1 MVTGI
6 LTARLAAAGLQ
17 DQVTVQSVGL
27 RAAVGQ
33 PAMEDATRL
42 MSGQGIDISDHR
54 ASQLQEADIV
64 NADLVIVM
72 EERHRRQ
79 LFYIAP
85 ESLHKV
91 ILFSELIGEH
101 TDLADPF
108 GKNGDIYAETFRR
121 IEYVLDRGWTK
132 LLNFLQLDQPTPSI
146 MGRTLAPDWIRE
158 REQVSNL
165 DDIQGRPVDRA
176 RRRPIRPPS
185 ASKRGAASRSW
196 WLVAVL
202 LLALGVSA
210 WTARGPIRQAWFAQT
225 EGRIVTPAP
234 TSRSAQVPSATAT
247 LTVTADGR
255 ALQQEEG
262 NRLTVTVMPAPGGD
276 STPTPFTTAN
286 AAENLARALS
296 TEAMEPQTA
305 LEAAQ
310 TPVSLSQT
318 PAAPS
323 ADMAT
328 PTRTA
333 TTTPAPTDT
342 LVAIATANRTVEAI
356 RAQLLQRVT
365 AIALVLSATPTL
377 SSVETPNFIS
387 TPSATTMPRAT
398 ATARLLIG
406 SQPPVLTE
414 TLPGGLVDYT
424 FVLSESSPAVLGEAW
439 QVAWQT
445 SFVLSENEA
454 FEVVFWNEGQDPIR
468 DGIALA
474 APTTDDRLVVDLTA
488 LDSRQARLL
497 EPGDYR
503 YGVLLVRLSPYERV
517 RYFGMSLAFR
527 MVEPGDD
534 E

>member
-1 MVTGI
+1 
-6 LTARLAAAGLQ
+6 
-17 DQVTVQSVGL
+17 
-27 RAAVGQ
+27 
-33 PAMEDATRL
+33 
-42 MSGQGIDISDHR
+42 
-54 ASQLQEADIV
+54 
-64 NADLVIVM
+64 
-72 EERHRRQ
+72 
-79 LFYIAP
+79 
-85 ESLHKV
+85 
-91 ILFSELIGEH
+91 
-101 TDLADPF
+101 
-108 GKNGDIYAETFRR
+108 
-121 IEYVLDRGWTK
+121 
-132 LLNFLQLDQPTPSI
+132 
-146 MGRTLAPDWIRE
+146 
-158 REQVSNL
+158 
-165 DDIQGRPVDRA
+165 
-176 RRRPIRPPS
+176 
-185 ASKRGAASRSW
+185 
-196 WLVAVL
+196 
-202 LLALGVSA
+202 
-210 WTARGPIRQAWFAQT
+210 
-225 EGRIVTPAP
+225 
-234 TSRSAQVPSATAT
+234 
-247 LTVTADGR
+247 
-255 ALQQEEG
+255 
-262 NRLTVTVMPAPGGD
+262 
-276 STPTPFTTAN
+276 
-286 AAENLARALS
+286 
-296 TEAMEPQTA
+296 
-305 LEAAQ
+305 
-310 TPVSLSQT
+310 
-318 PAAPS
+318 
-323 ADMAT
+323 MAT

-406 SQPPVLTE
+406 SQPPALTE